1 MSRFSLS
8 LGKNC
13 LGQKSTLGGKKYQN
27 PHPHK
32 IVFTKYSPMF
42 KVSWCRN
49 KKDSNDGDGKRCEG
63 NMDKVLG
70 FSSADWIVCFMYIAT
85 CVN

>member
-8 LGKNC
+8 LGKNWGYK
-13 LGQKSTLGGKKYQN
+13 LQKSTLGGKKYQS
-27 PHPHK
+27 PPPA
-32 IVFTKYSPMF
+32 KYSPMF

-70 FSSADWIVCFMYIAT
+70 FSSADCIVCFMYIAT